1 MNIIG
6 IDLGGTKCALSVP
19 DGPARVHEVVRFAT
33 TEVKGTRERI
43 SAEIAKLAPTRDTV
57 FGVSCGGPLDARR
70 GLILSPPNLPGWDR
84 IPICDELTQ
93 RFGGRAFLMND
104 ANACALA
111 EWQFGAGRGC
121 QSMLFLTMGT
131 GMGGGLILD
140 GRLYEGVTGN
150 AGEVG
155 HLRMAPDGPV
165 GYNKAGSFEGFCSGG
180 GIAQLA
186 RRRVADFTGA
196 STLKLLPPEQLT
208 ARELGRAAE
217 AGDELALALWCEVG
231 ERLGGALAWFIDIL
245 NPERIVIG
253 SIYQRCERF
262 IAPSMQAV
270 IAREA
275 LPDSVR
281 DCRVLPAVLGEEL
294 GSYAA
299 VAIARYHAGP
309 A

>member
-6 IDLGGTKCALSVP
+6 VDIGGTKCALSVP
-19 DGPARVHEVVRFAT
+19 AGAERVQEVVRFAT
-33 TEVKGTRERI
+33 TDVAGTRERI
-43 SAEIAKLAPTRDTV
+43 FAEIAKRAPAADTV
-57 FGVSCGGPLDARR
+57 FGVSCGGPLDAKR

-84 IPICDELTQ
+84 IAICEELTK

-121 QSMLFLTMGT
+121 QSMIFLTMGT
-131 GMGGGLILD
+131 GMGAGLILD

-155 HLRMAPDGPV
+155 HMRLAADGPM
-165 GYNKAGSFEGFCSGG
+165 GFGKAGSFEGFCSGG
-180 GIAQLA
+180 GIAQIA
-186 RRRVADFTGA
+186 RRRVAAFAGP
-196 STLKLLPPEQLT
+196 SSLKQLT
-208 ARELGRAAE
+208 LDKITARDLGEAAG
-217 AGDELALALWCEVG
+217 AGDTLALAIWREVG
-231 ERLGGALAWFIDIL
+231 ERLGEALALFIDVL

-262 IAPSMQAV
+262 MAPAMQAV

-275 LPDSVR
+275 LPDSAR
-281 DCRVLPAVLGEEL
+281 DCRVVPAVLGDEL

-299 VAIARYHAGP
+299 VAIARYHGTR
-309 A
+309 